1 MAVCSPQELISENPC
16 LTALNPHMRRV
27 VKVQML
33 CGLFNNLDS
42 GEPLTC
48 DIQELIDDAGCFY
61 NLSDDMLEVIELQ
74 LLCNIFSLL

>member
-1 MAVCSPQELISENPC
+1 MAVCDVQALISQDPC
-16 LTALNPHMRRV
+16 YSTLNPHMRRV

-48 DIQELIDDAGCFY
+48 DIQELLADAACFY
-61 NLSDDMLEVIELQ
+61 NLSDDMLEILELQ
-74 LLCNIFSLL
+74 LLCNIFGLL

>member
-1 MAVCSPQELISENPC
+1 
-16 LTALNPHMRRV
+16 MRRV

-61 NLSDDMLEVIELQ
+61 NLSDDILEVIELQ